1 MAFLLKK
8 IIFPDIDRTSL
19 IIISS
24 DLAYLEEISRNNQF
38 VLLENYKYY
47 NNYIAEEGL
56 KLGKMGGITE
66 SLQLFSL
73 PNISVR
79 QQALSVTC
87 SLSNYFSSA
96 WRLSLFPILLPL
108 EIFSNH
114 IQVIW
119 QREEWSFCKTAVP
132 VNKLKGRILW

>member
-1 MAFLLKK
+1 LEISFRGYLAFLLKK
-8 IIFPDIDRTSL
+8 IIFPDIDKTSL

-24 DLAYLEEISRNNQF
+24 DLVYLEEISRNNQF

-73 PNISVR
+73 TQYIRSPAGIER
-79 QQALSVTC
+79 YL
-87 SLSNYFSSA
+87 
-96 WRLSLFPILLPL
+96 LF
-108 EIFSNH
+108 
-114 IQVIW
+114 
-119 QREEWSFCKTAVP
+119 K
-132 VNKLKGRILW
+132 